1 MQRCDEV
8 RVLLRVRQFCI
19 FLLHRRNLEVGECT
33 AQASAQ
39 PNQPSS
45 SRSPEFPMLHH
56 EWGMVEE
63 IYVFCVCAFFF
74 RLHSVASHLALHGS
88 DFYIFYVDF
97 WVMIHFTN

>member
-63 IYVFCVCAFFF
+63 IYVFCVCAFFSACIL
-74 RLHSVASHLALHGS
+74 LHPILPFMEVTSISSMLIFGS
-88 DFYIFYVDF
+88 
-97 WVMIHFTN
+97 